1 MNKEKQLARLNKS
14 HAKKIKS
21 PLLKTCRQ
29 LVIGE
34 GSANA
39 DIMIIGEAP
48 GKAEDEL
55 GQPFVGSSGKFLDR
69 LLDTIKLKRDDVYI
83 TNLVKCRPPHNRDPF
98 PAEITEFW
106 PWLLDQINLIKPKL
120 IITLGRH
127 SLSNFIPKPIISN
140 VHGTVFH
147 VKIKELGKI
156 NIYALYHPAAGLYN
170 NDIKTTLIKDFKKI
184 PKILKLINK
193 K

>member
-1 MNKEKQLARLNKS
+1 MNKEKQLARLNKA

-21 PLLKTCRQ
+21 PLLKTCQQ
-29 LVIGE
+29 LVVGE

-55 GQPFVGSSGKFLDR
+55 GQPFVGASGKFLDQMLEQINLNR
-69 LLDTIKLKRDDVYI
+69 ADIYI
-83 TNLVKCRPPHNRDPF
+83 TNIIKCRPPNNRDPL
-98 PAEITEFW
+98 PAEIAEFW

-127 SLSNFIPKPIISN
+127 SLSNFIPKPIISKI
-140 VHGTVFH
+140 HGTILH
-147 VKIKELGKI
+147 PQIPNLGQI
-156 NIYALYHPAAGLYN
+156 YLYALYHPAAGLYN
-170 NDIKTTLIKDFKKI
+170 GGIRKILIKDFKKI